1 MKNILLKNSS
11 AIFIGFLICVVLV
24 IFFPTLYAQYLYTD
38 EANQLWNFKDGLN
51 FGTSV
56 PQGRYITYKI
66 FELFYEF
73 IHDIEGVTYSRIFS
87 LAGWVLSLPIWY
99 FIINRLVI
107 ENKHDRIVGMLS
119 LIYIISMPSFA
130 IYIGWAACMQMF
142 IANTIGLLSGYALY
156 KGIILEKE
164 GVKVSSLSITIA
176 VMFGLISLFTYQ
188 NGFGCF
194 FIPFLIN
201 FVALK
206 SFNKRIYVGVLL
218 FVLIYVLYYL
228 IFKSTLDSNSLEI
241 SSRGH
246 LATNPLNKI
255 FFFFTRPLA
264 TAFHFSW
271 LANENSVLGIIVYIG
286 VLLGFVAVS
295 FISIKASRPSTWL
308 AYIGGLLFFYFLIYF
323 PSLIVKEN
331 YSSNRTLF
339 ALNLAVFITVALP
352 LFGILKTNALKYF
365 IAIVMASFF
374 LLSSWYNYRCQFLK
388 PLVIEYNLVKNY
400 IDKNYVNGIKNIHFI
415 CPDENTFEKKFGI
428 IRSWDEFG
436 VPSTA
441 KKWVPEPLIKQLV
454 FEKTGSRQIAD
465 DIVITPW
472 VSKQAFE
479 QSGKTT
485 TNEAMILDMQKM
497 LLTYVK

>member
-1 MKNILLKNSS
+1 MKNILLKNSGV
-11 AIFIGFLICVVLV
+11 IFIGFLICTVLV

-56 PQGRYITYKI
+56 PQGRYLTYKI

-73 IHDIEGVTYSRIFS
+73 IHDIHGVTFSRIFS
-87 LAGWVLSLPIWY
+87 LAGWIISLPIWY

-107 ENKHDRIVGMLS
+107 ENKLDRIIGMLS
-119 LIYIISMPSFA
+119 LIYMVSMPPFA

-156 KGIILEKE
+156 KGTILEKE
-164 GVKVSSLSITIA
+164 VVKVSSLSITIA
-176 VMFGLISLFTYQ
+176 VLLGLISLFTYQ

-206 SFNKRIYVGVLL
+206 SFNKRIYAGVLI
-218 FVLIYVLYYL
+218 FAFIYVLYYL
-228 IFKSTLDSNSLEI
+228 IFKSTLNSNALEI

-255 FFFFTRPLA
+255 IFFFSRPLA

-271 LANENSVLGIIVYIG
+271 LANENSVLGIIVY
-286 VLLGFVAVS
+286 VALLLGFAAVS
-295 FISIKASRPSTWL
+295 FISIKASPPSTWPG
-308 AYIGGLLFFYFLIYF
+308 YIAGLLFFYFLIYF

-339 ALNLAVFITVALP
+339 ALNLAVFITVASS
-352 LFGILKTNALKYF
+352 LFGMLKTNAVKYF

-374 LLSSWYNYRCQFLK
+374 LLSAWYNYRYQFLK
-388 PLVIEYNLVKNY
+388 PLVIEYNLVKSY
-400 IDKNYVNGIKNIHFI
+400 IDKNYVNGITNIDFI
-415 CPDENTFEKKFGI
+415 CPDENTFEKKFGV

-436 VPSTA
+436 VASTA

-465 DIVITPW
+465 NIVITPW

-479 QSGKTT
+479 KSGKPTSK
-485 TNEAMILDMQKM
+485 EALLLDMQKM